1 MFERLFGNTVEE
13 QLSYLQPRIMITAPV
28 IIIGLLGMV
37 FGVNAGLLM
46 VIAAYVWGWDFMK
59 RWFGATTIGALFSG
73 NIVIGVIIAVAY
85 LCIGYIIGLIVF
97 MFGLIRYI
105 QLKFVDRK

>member
-28 IIIGLLGMV
+28 IIIGLLGIAL
-37 FGVNAGLLM
+37 GANTGLVM
-46 VIAAYVWGWDFMK
+46 VIAAYVWAWDFMK

-73 NIVIGVIIAVAY
+73 NVVIGVIIAVAY
-85 LCIGYIIGLIVF
+85 LCIGYIIGLVVF
-97 MFGLIRYI
+97 LFGFIRYI
-105 QLKFVDRK
+105 QLKFVYKI